1 MLPTSHVSL
10 PVPEPLTLLDA
21 TLLFLIQVLLAQH
34 PDLLAPPEEAHTR
47 RPATPLR
54 AAQHILNAVR
64 EVHYAL
70 DNYRAVLPAAP
81 GHTTDTS
88 TDGDDD
94 IPF

>member
-1 MLPTSHVSL
+1 M
-10 PVPEPLTLLDA
+10 LDA
-21 TLLFLIQVLLAQH
+21 TLLFLIQVLIAQH
-34 PDLLAPPEEAHTR
+34 PELLAPPDEPHAR

-54 AAQHILNAVR
+54 AAQHILDAVR

-70 DNYRAVLPAAP
+70 DNYRAFLPAAP
-81 GHTTDTS
+81 RHPTDTS